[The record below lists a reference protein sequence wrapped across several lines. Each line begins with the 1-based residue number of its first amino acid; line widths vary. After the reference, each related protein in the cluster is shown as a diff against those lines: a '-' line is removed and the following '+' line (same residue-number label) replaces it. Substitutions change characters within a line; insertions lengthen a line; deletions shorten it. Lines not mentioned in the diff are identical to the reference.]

1 MINDQSQKMRWR
13 EKNIDQYKN
22 KLNMFVVKNE
32 KNIGLGSIR
41 NDGLKFIKHM
51 A

>member
-1 MINDQSQKMRWR
+1 MRWK

-22 KLNMFVVKNE
+22 KLNIFVVKNE
-32 KNIGLGSIR
+32 KNIGLGPTR